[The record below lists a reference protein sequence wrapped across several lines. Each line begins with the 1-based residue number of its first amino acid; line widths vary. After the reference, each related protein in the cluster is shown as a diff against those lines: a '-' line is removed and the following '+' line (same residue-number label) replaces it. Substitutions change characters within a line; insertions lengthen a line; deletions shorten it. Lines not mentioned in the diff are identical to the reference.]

1 MTTKNEHNETIIL
14 TPEQEAI
21 KRLEDKLKESK
32 FEIKYFEDA
41 INELKYKSLQHLWAT
56 FNDIQKLYDFKSEY
70 LSLKSYATTVVD
82 LFKKK

>member
-1 MTTKNEHNETIIL
+1 MTVKNEQNETIIL

-21 KRLEDKLKESK
+21 KRLEDKLKESEETIHK
-32 FEIKYFEDA
+32 FESVIDF
-41 INELKYKSLQHLWAT
+41 LKPFLHRKI
-56 FNDIQKLYDFKSEY
+56 IQDFYDLKSEY

>member
-1 MTTKNEHNETIIL
+1 MTTKNKHNETIIL

-21 KRLEDKLKESK
+21 KRLEDKLKESEETIK
-32 FEIKYFEDA
+32 SFKKLLEILKSNEGQYLS
-41 INELKYKSLQHLWAT
+41 INHVFIQDFY
-56 FNDIQKLYDFKSEY
+56 DILSEY